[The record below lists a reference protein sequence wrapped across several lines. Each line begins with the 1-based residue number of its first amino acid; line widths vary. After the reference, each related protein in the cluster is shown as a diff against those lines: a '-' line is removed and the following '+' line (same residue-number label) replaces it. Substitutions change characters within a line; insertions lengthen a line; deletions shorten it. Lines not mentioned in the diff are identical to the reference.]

1 MPSAISQP
9 AVALP
14 APADLNTN
22 RSGPVAAAG
31 SSFRE
36 IRRVAPGADAIPAA
50 GASLSRGL
58 RRVVSAVG
66 DLGEILAVAYAFPL
80 VILAI
85 GIPIALL
92 VRLVMWVVRAL

>member
-1 MPSAISQP
+1 
-9 AVALP
+9 
-14 APADLNTN
+14 
-22 RSGPVAAAG
+22 
-31 SSFRE
+31 
-36 IRRVAPGADAIPAA
+36 
-50 GASLSRGL
+50 
-58 RRVVSAVG
+58 VVSAVG